1 MCISW
6 YIVHISIK
14 LFKSVSFLSFHSP
27 AVDLQES
34 HCQLILLNKYCKML
48 TKLLMGQQK
57 DCFLKLFIYLF
68 WLRRIFAALQGLSL
82 VVVSGGY
89 SLVAVCGLLIVVASL
104 VAGHML

>member
-1 MCISW
+1 
-6 YIVHISIK
+6 
-14 LFKSVSFLSFHSP
+14 
-27 AVDLQES
+27 
-34 HCQLILLNKYCKML
+34 ML
-48 TKLLMGQQK
+48 TKLLIGQQK